1 MCIEKYILSNANIT
15 HLYQLSVGNLNHR
28 FVVERNLYEAKLIM
42 MWTISFQYVSA
53 VYWTQMEPTK

>member
-53 VYWTQMEPTK
+53 V